1 MGAILLPRILVLC
14 YNCNMQQMQHATNAG
29 EPNESPRQH
38 ILTDQTVPANDNPSA
53 EATAAVVLDVVPL
66 VMRTIRMRMREA
78 RAADL
83 SVPQFRAL
91 AHLKKHPGVSLSDVA
106 EYVGLTLPAASRMM
120 DGLVARGYAER
131 RLSAISRRSIEL
143 RLSAKGLE
151 MLDVTLQHTRQA
163 LAELLAPLSE
173 AQQATV
179 TQALETLRLIFSTV
193 PEASRAE
200 NLVEMA
206 GQAADTAEMVEV
218 TEVTE
223 VAETLKQ

>member
-1 MGAILLPRILVLC
+1 MRFQPPASHSLKRTHYPSPLPFALRHPSPAHGDRRRSSAGREANHRFAEAAGERSEGLGVGAILLPRILVLC

-163 LAELLAPLSE
+163 LAEL
-173 AQQATV
+173 
-179 TQALETLRLIFSTV
+179 
-193 PEASRAE
+193 
-200 NLVEMA
+200 
-206 GQAADTAEMVEV
+206 
-218 TEVTE
+218 
-223 VAETLKQ
+223 